1 MRTVTDTVHAPVEGD
16 LTTDLPLGRRS
27 SQPARLS
34 GPAPRRLRPTRA
46 GTSLSAPVA
55 SARIGLAPRRTA
67 RTPRERIPAR
77 TGSFW
82 STLFAPGWQ
91 LKFLLVGFPLWWV
104 LGLST
109 FIFPIMAVPMARELY
124 RRRPLKF
131 PPFFWMWALYL
142 FWQVISVAMFNDSP
156 PGTHATSAGG
166 RVTAIAVNFV
176 EMAGIT
182 VTLLYVGALTLAE
195 VSQRDIARWMGW
207 FFLVVV
213 SGGFLGVVA
222 PHFQF
227 RSALEYVLPGHFTQ
241 NPYIAALV
249 HPIAAQVQNVL
260 GEAGGRP
267 CAPFGYTNS
276 WGNTLGLLIAF
287 FVAGWVLPSRSWR
300 RLVAAGILG
309 AAFIPVLLSLN
320 RGLWVGLICTVLWFV
335 GRQIIHGR
343 VVVLAAMAAIF
354 TVAAIGFVVTPAHDL
369 VTSRLENGKSNNI
382 RTYVAQQSLSAIK
395 YSPIIGYGGNRHT
408 DGSYQ
413 SIAIGKTANCNN
425 CGEVA
430 TGSTG
435 QLWAIMFNQGIG
447 GLVFYLGF
455 FAAIL
460 WTYRRERS
468 PIAEAALA
476 TIAASFVYIL
486 FYGTV
491 PVSPTLV
498 MIAVGVLWR
507 SGVATT
513 VRNRPAAAVAAS

>member
-1 MRTVTDTVHAPVEGD
+1 VRTVTDTVHAPVEDD
-16 LTTDLPLGRRS
+16 LTTDLPFDRRTVPPTRVPGPTP
-27 SQPARLS
+27 QRLKLARAGIAKLVPVGPARIDLE
-34 GPAPRRLRPTRA
+34 PRRTVVTPRDRTPARA
-46 GTSLSAPVA
+46 GT
-55 SARIGLAPRRTA
+55 
-67 RTPRERIPAR
+67 
-77 TGSFW
+77 FW
-82 STLFAPGWQ
+82 SSLFAPGWQ

-109 FIFPIMAVPMARELY
+109 FIFPIMAVPMAWELC
-124 RRRPLKF
+124 RRRPLKY
-131 PPFFWMWALYL
+131 PPFFWMWALFL
-142 FWQVISVAMFNDSP
+142 FWQVISVAMFNVSP

-166 RVTAIAVNFV
+166 RITAIGINFV

-182 VTLLYVGALTLAE
+182 VTLLYVGSLTLAE

-227 RSALEYVLPGHFTQ
+227 RSALEYVLPAHYTK
-241 NPYIAALV
+241 NPYISALV
-249 HPIAAQVQNVL
+249 HPIAAQVQDVL
-260 GEAGGRP
+260 GEASGRP
-267 CAPFGYTNS
+267 SAPFGYTNS

-287 FVAGWVLPSRSWR
+287 FIVGWVLPSRSWR

-309 AAFIPVLLSLN
+309 ATFIPVLLSLN
-320 RGLWVGLICTVLWFV
+320 RGLWIGLIGTMLWFV
-335 GRQIIHGR
+335 GRQVIHGR
-343 VVVLAAMAAIF
+343 VGVLAAVAAIV
-354 TVAAIGFVVTPAHDL
+354 TVAGIGFVVTPAHTV

-382 RTYVAQQSLSAIK
+382 RNFVAQQSLNAVK
-395 YSPIIGYGGNRHT
+395 YSPVIGYGGNRHT
-408 DGSYQ
+408 NGSYQ

-425 CGEVA
+425 CGDVA

-435 QLWAIMFNQGIG
+435 QFWAIMFNQGIG

-460 WTYRRERS
+460 WRYRRERT

-476 TIAASFVYIL
+476 TIAASFLYIL

-507 SGVATT
+507 SGSA
-513 VRNRPAAAVAAS
+513 RGHRPAGAVAAS